1 MEKDRKDLKT
11 IRFYIVIDILIM
23 FIFGALFGTLYAIF
37 GAGFRYM
44 WIIYVICCIVIIL
57 GLMMLF
63 GLMVSLNE
71 LKAMEDEHD
80 AQE

>member
-1 MEKDRKDLKT
+1 MKEDRKDLKT

-37 GAGFRYM
+37 GAGLWYM

-63 GLMVSLNE
+63 GLVVSLNE
-71 LKAMEDEHD
+71 LKQLEDEH